1 MLQRKELKSCKGV
14 CKMLMRLL
22 IMLNKRLSKKYGW
35 SPRWFWASDFNA
47 KLIKRIRALQRKHGL
62 FPSGLCGKKT
72 YRLALLKTL
81 LDIKRRKD

>member
-1 MLQRKELKSCKGV
+1 MTW
-14 CKMLMRLL
+14 LL
-22 IMLNKRLSKKYGW
+22 IKINKRLSKKYGW
-35 SPRWFWASDFNA
+35 RPSWFWVRDYNE
-47 KLIKRIRALQRKHGL
+47 KLIKRIKNLQKRNGL